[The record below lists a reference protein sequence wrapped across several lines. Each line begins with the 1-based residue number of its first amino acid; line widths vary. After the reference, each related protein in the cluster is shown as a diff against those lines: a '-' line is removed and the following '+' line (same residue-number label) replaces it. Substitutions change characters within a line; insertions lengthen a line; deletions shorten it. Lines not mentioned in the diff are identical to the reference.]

1 MTTEPN
7 TNPTPETPAPAEAAA
22 PAADRMRYVIPA
34 VLSTLLTLVALAP
47 VAYVINRNMP
57 ARVATVDLQV
67 LVEEDQKRTLDV
79 IGKGGDV
86 TDEQRAVAQKLTI
99 DFAKKLS
106 ATVDALGQEC
116 NCVIVNKAALLGG
129 VTIDYTDQVRARM
142 K

>member
-1 MTTEPN
+1 MTTES
-7 TNPTPETPAPAEAAA
+7 TTTPTTETPARAEAAA
-22 PAADRMRYVIPA
+22 PTPDRMRYVIPA
-34 VLSTLLTLVALAP
+34 VMSTLLTLVALAP

-67 LVEEDQKRTLDV
+67 LVDEDQKRTLDV
-79 IGKGGDV
+79 IGKSGDV
-86 TDEQRAVAQKLTI
+86 TEEQRAVAQKLTI

>member
-1 MTTEPN
+1 MTTETN
-7 TNPTPETPAPAEAAA
+7 NNPTPDTVAPPIAAA
-22 PAADRMRYVIPA
+22 PDRMRYVLPA
-34 VLSTLLTLVALAP
+34 VLSTLLTLVVLAP

-57 ARVATVDLQV
+57 PRVATVDLQT
-67 LVEEDQKRTLDV
+67 LVEEDQKRVLDV

-106 ATVDALGQEC
+106 NTVDALGQEC
-116 NCVIVNKAALLGG
+116 HCVIINKAALLGG
-129 VTIDYTDQVRARM
+129 VTVDYTDQVHARM

>member
-7 TNPTPETPAPAEAAA
+7 TNPTPETPASAEAAA
-22 PAADRMRYVIPA
+22 LAADRMRYVIPA

-86 TDEQRAVAQKLTI
+86 TAEQRAVAQKLTI

>member
-1 MTTEPN
+1 MTTEPT
-7 TNPTPETPAPAEAAA
+7 TNPTPEAPAQTVAAA
-22 PAADRMRYVIPA
+22 PDRMRYVIPA

-57 ARVATVDLQV
+57 PRVATVDLQA
-67 LVEEDQKRTLDV
+67 LVEEDQKRTLEV
-79 IGKGGDV
+79 IGKGGEV

-106 ATVDALGQEC
+106 STVDALGQEC
-116 NCVIVNKAALLGG
+116 HCVIVNKAALLGG

>member
-1 MTTEPN
+1 MTTEQK
-7 TNPTPETPAPAEAAA
+7 TTPAPETSVQTEAAA
-22 PAADRMRYVIPA
+22 PTPDRMRYVIPA

-47 VAYVINRNMP
+47 VGYVINRNMP
-57 ARVATVDLQV
+57 PRVATVDLQV
-67 LVEEDQKRTLDV
+67 LVDEDQKRTLDV

-86 TDEQRAVAQKLTI
+86 TDEQRAVAQRLTI

-106 ATVDALGQEC
+106 ATVDTLGQEC

-129 VTIDYTDQVRARM
+129 ITIDYTDQVRARM

>member
-1 MTTEPN
+1 MTSEPT
-7 TNPTPETPAPAEAAA
+7 TNPTNEQAVAATLTT
-22 PAADRMRYVIPA
+22 DRMRYVIPA

-79 IGKGGDV
+79 IGKGGEV

>member
-1 MTTEPN
+1 MTTEPTIN
-7 TNPTPETPAPAEAAA
+7 STPDAPAQPVAAA
-22 PAADRMRYVIPA
+22 PDRMRYVIPA

-57 ARVATVDLQV
+57 PRVATVDLQA
-67 LVEEDQKRTLDV
+67 LVEEDQKRTLEV
-79 IGKGGDV
+79 IGKGGEV

-106 ATVDALGQEC
+106 STVDALGQEC
-116 NCVIVNKAALLGG
+116 QCVIVNKAALLGG
-129 VTIDYTDQVRARM
+129 VTIDYTDHVRARM

>member
-7 TNPTPETPAPAEAAA
+7 TNPTPETPAPAEAAV

-67 LVEEDQKRTLDV
+67 LVEEDQFHF
-79 IGKGGDV
+79 
-86 TDEQRAVAQKLTI
+86 QKH
-99 DFAKKLS
+99 DR
-106 ATVDALGQEC
+106 
-116 NCVIVNKAALLGG
+116 LLQGLYEN
-129 VTIDYTDQVRARM
+129 IDYWLVDVGLLEKPEVDLHGDLERSLAQTDREQLEVVGVLQRELYL
-142 K
+142 

>member
-1 MTTEPN
+1 MTTEPT
-7 TNPTPETPAPAEAAA
+7 TNPTPDAPAQPVAAA
-22 PAADRMRYVIPA
+22 PDRMRYVIPA

-57 ARVATVDLQV
+57 PRVATVDLQA
-67 LVEEDQKRTLDV
+67 LVEEDQKRTLEV
-79 IGKGGDV
+79 IGKGGEV

-106 ATVDALGQEC
+106 STVDALGQEC
-116 NCVIVNKAALLGG
+116 QCVIVNKAALLGG
-129 VTIDYTDQVRARM
+129 VTIDYTDHVRARM

>member
-22 PAADRMRYVIPA
+22 PAAGRMRYVIPA

-47 VAYVINRNMP
+47 VAYSINRNMP
-57 ARVATVDLQV
+57 PRVATVDLQA
-67 LVEEDQKRTLDV
+67 LVEEDQKRTLEV

-106 ATVDALGQEC
+106 NTVDALGQEC
-116 NCVIVNKAALLGG
+116 HCVIVNKAALLGG

>member
-1 MTTEPN
+1 MTTEPT
-7 TNPTPETPAPAEAAA
+7 TNPTPETPAPTEAAA

>member
-1 MTTEPN
+1 MTTEPT
-7 TNPTPETPAPAEAAA
+7 TNLTPEQQPVAAA
-22 PAADRMRYVIPA
+22 PAADRLRYVIPA

-47 VAYVINRNMP
+47 VAYSINRNMP
-57 ARVATVDLQV
+57 PRVATVDLQA
-67 LVEEDQKRTLDV
+67 LVEEDQKRTLEV

-106 ATVDALGQEC
+106 NTVDALGQEC
-116 NCVIVNKAALLGG
+116 HCVIVNKAALLGG

>member
-1 MTTEPN
+1 MTTEPT
-7 TNPTPETPAPAEAAA
+7 TNPTSETPAPTEVAA

>member
-86 TDEQRAVAQKLTI
+86 TAEQRAVAQKLTI

-106 ATVDALGQEC
+106 NTVDALGQEC
-116 NCVIVNKAALLGG
+116 HCVIVNKAALLGG